1 MSHPVND
8 MIADNAIDTVADLK
22 DHEVTNQ
29 LSNEGMKKVGEF
41 EKTLAHLYMGGANQV
56 SEFARDIL
64 IDEVYEELSSRP
76 GPHG

>member
-8 MIADNAIDTVADLK
+8 MIADNAIDTVAELK
-22 DHEVTNQ
+22 EHEVLAR

-41 EKTLAHLYMGGANQV
+41 EKTVAHMYMGGSWKV
-56 SEFARDIL
+56 SEFARDVL
-64 IDEVYEELSSRP
+64 IDEVYEELISRP